1 MHDETAEDQAVGAT
15 RANLLVR
22 AEAIGLVGPA
32 LSRLERL
39 CSSPAGMDDA
49 LRLIRDEEMAHQRR
63 ANVIRRSV
71 EVLVAAGFD
80 ATSTLGLPQ
89 DAALDTLD
97 RMEAMHERI
106 RALEQRIALG
116 LSGVNESARDRLLA
130 RLERIRS
137 LDHVSELD
145 NLDSEVAAA
154 RVATRTRRDGLLDR
168 GRVLEGLGFRFDRQ
182 RLAALTEIS
191 ALAARV
197 ETFETEVE
205 RRTEARD
212 EIAEH
217 AWDEDLMAAWTNLE
231 TDAWWTLH
239 EAHRT
244 AWRASE
250 MEAHARLEPWSA
262 AGLDLERWVSG
273 IEDDPDAVIEWE
285 REQAAELA
293 HTVGLI
299 ERLDAL
305 DVSVTGAEEVDAVV
319 ERLRMAPVDQEAQA
333 HAQRTIEGFERRAAR
348 HLRMLMTSWHDLVA
362 RNLASRDAPIHTWT
376 LARFEDELSN
386 RLRIRT
392 EVKSRA
398 STDPMSLDLERWTS
412 AGFDTAP
419 LEQALREDPMG
430 IALEWSSIRREVED
444 HAQLVLRLT
453 PLPLG
458 RSEVDLQRVQQDL
471 KRPNRLAELRA
482 SIPDLIRT
490 LAGMQ
495 GSDGEWTPWRPH
507 EARPSPSEVPSPE
520 PVAVL
525 EPEIVMDEADHES
538 EPVMDDNDVEPQ
550 EDELSAGPDGNG
562 SEPPLQDVHP
572 DVSELAGVL
581 FGPTGGEGEGA
592 VRRRIAR
599 SVGQVPRDQRLD
611 RLLRIAVRLLGASTE
626 PDVRGRAV
634 EELSMAAKALERWTI
649 RRCEARQVVTG
660 NGLIEDAARL
670 GKALHRIPGPGE
682 RIRLTADGMELPSSL
697 EPQALLEEARKVRG
711 WADRPMAGGVRA
723 T

>member
-1 MHDETAEDQAVGAT
+1 MHDETAEDPAVGAT

-39 CSSPAGMDDA
+39 CSNPAGMDDA

-80 ATSTLGLPQ
+80 ASSTLGLPQ
-89 DAALDTLD
+89 DAALDALD

-145 NLDSEVAAA
+145 DLDSEVAAA
-154 RVATRTRRDGLLDR
+154 RVAARTRRDGLLDR

-217 AWDEDLMAAWTNLE
+217 AWDEALMAAWTNLE
-231 TDAWWTLH
+231 SDAWWTLH

-285 REQAAELA
+285 REHAAELA
-293 HTVGLI
+293 HAVGLI

-319 ERLRMAPVDQEAQA
+319 ERLRMAPVDMEAQA

-386 RLRIRT
+386 RMRTRT
-392 EVKSRA
+392 EVKSRLHGPDVPR
-398 STDPMSLDLERWTS
+398 SRTMDTCGIRYDPPR
-412 AGFDTAP
+412 AGI
-419 LEQALREDPMG
+419 EG
-430 IALEWSSIRREVED
+430 
-444 HAQLVLRLT
+444 
-453 PLPLG
+453 
-458 RSEVDLQRVQQDL
+458 
-471 KRPNRLAELRA
+471 
-482 SIPDLIRT
+482 
-490 LAGMQ
+490 
-495 GSDGEWTPWRPH
+495 GSDGHRLGVVEHPSRGRGSCPT
-507 EARPSPSEVPSPE
+507 RPSADALAPRPIRGGPPARATGPE
-520 PVAVL
+520 ATTTIGGASGL
-525 EPEIVMDEADHES
+525 HT
-538 EPVMDDNDVEPQ
+538 
-550 EDELSAGPDGNG
+550 GPDPN
-562 SEPPLQDVHP
+562 
-572 DVSELAGVL
+572 
-581 FGPTGGEGEGA
+581 
-592 VRRRIAR
+592 
-599 SVGQVPRDQRLD
+599 PR
-611 RLLRIAVRLLGASTE
+611 
-626 PDVRGRAV
+626 
-634 EELSMAAKALERWTI
+634 W
-649 RRCEARQVVTG
+649 
-660 NGLIEDAARL
+660 DA
-670 GKALHRIPGPGE
+670 GE
-682 RIRLTADGMELPSSL
+682 RRGMD
-697 EPQALLEEARKVRG
+697 ALA
-711 WADRPMAGGVRA
+711 A

>member
-1 MHDETAEDQAVGAT
+1 MHDETAEDPAVGAT

-39 CSSPAGMDDA
+39 CSNPAGMDDA

-80 ATSTLGLPQ
+80 ASSTLGLPQ
-89 DAALDTLD
+89 DAALDALD

-145 NLDSEVAAA
+145 DLDSEVAAA
-154 RVATRTRRDGLLDR
+154 RVAARTRRDGLLDR

-182 RLAALTEIS
+182 RLATLTEIS

-217 AWDEDLMAAWTNLE
+217 AWDEALMAAWTNLE
-231 TDAWWTLH
+231 SDAWWTLH

-244 AWRASE
+244 AWIASE
-250 MEAHARLEPWSA
+250 MEAHARLEPWSV

-285 REQAAELA
+285 REHAAELA
-293 HTVGLI
+293 HAVGLI

-386 RLRIRT
+386 RMRTRT

-412 AGFDTAP
+412 AGFDTAH

-471 KRPNRLAELRA
+471 KRPQRLAELRA

-520 PVAVL
+520 PMTVL
-525 EPEIVMDEADHES
+525 EPEIVMDEDDN
-538 EPVMDDNDVEPQ
+538 EPETVMDDNDVEPQ
-550 EDELSAGPDGNG
+550 EDELSAEPDGHG
-562 SEPPLQDVHP
+562 SEPPLQEAQP

-626 PDVRGRAV
+626 PDVRGRAI
-634 EELSMAAKALERWTI
+634 EELSMAARALERWTI

-660 NGLIEDAARL
+660 NGLIEDSARL

-682 RIRLTADGMELPSSL
+682 RIHLTADGMELPSSL

>member
-1 MHDETAEDQAVGAT
+1 MHDETAEDPAVGAT

-39 CSSPAGMDDA
+39 CSNPAGMDDA

-80 ATSTLGLPQ
+80 ASSTLGLPQ
-89 DAALDTLD
+89 DAALDALD

-137 LDHVSELD
+137 LDRVSELD
-145 NLDSEVAAA
+145 DLDSEVAAA
-154 RVATRTRRDGLLDR
+154 RVAARTRRDGLLDR

-217 AWDEDLMAAWTNLE
+217 AWGEDLMAAWTNLE
-231 TDAWWTLH
+231 SDAWWTLH
-239 EAHRT
+239 DAHRT

-250 MEAHARLEPWSA
+250 MEAHARLEPWSV

-285 REQAAELA
+285 REHAAELA

-319 ERLRMAPVDQEAQA
+319 ERLRMAPVDMEAQA

-386 RLRIRT
+386 RLRTRT

-398 STDPMSLDLERWTS
+398 STDPMSLDLERWTR
-412 AGFDTAP
+412 AGFDTTH

-430 IALEWSSIRREVED
+430 IALEWSSIRREIED

-471 KRPNRLAELRA
+471 KRPQRLAELRA

-520 PVAVL
+520 LVTVL
-525 EPEIVMDEADHES
+525 EPEIVMDEDDS
-538 EPVMDDNDVEPQ
+538 EPESMMDDNDVEPQ
-550 EDELSAGPDGNG
+550 EDEQSAEPVGHE
-562 SEPPLQDVHP
+562 SEPPLQEVHP

-626 PDVRGRAV
+626 PDVRGRAL

-711 WADRPMAGGVRA
+711 WSDRPMAGGVRA